1 MKQLKQWKA
10 IALTA
15 LLPLLIAAQPTL
27 AAVCDVAGS
36 HTGC

>member
-15 LLPLLIAAQPTL
+15 LLPLLIAAQPAL